1 MYQDMIF
8 PVKCKHPEID
18 SVPSRQ
24 EVTTSSLNV
33 MDLERMPGPQKR
45 ELSLLRPPEVSVR
58 SKLHSS
64 LRQWKY
70 FTKSF
75 WIHRSVN
82 PACTLSATW
91 NRECLVILWGLSLLY
106 KDLDFI
112 IVSFSQNK
120 SCFGCSSPSPLHPPL
135 LPCVVPLPVSF
146 VLFFFFF
153 FGQL

>member
-64 LRQWKY
+64 QAMKVLHKIIVNTQVCDSCVHPFLPLEIGMPSDSEACPS
-70 FTKSF
+70 FTKT
-75 WIHRSVN
+75 WI
-82 PACTLSATW
+82 L
-91 NRECLVILWGLSLLY
+91 
-106 KDLDFI
+106 
-112 IVSFSQNK
+112 
-120 SCFGCSSPSPLHPPL
+120 
-135 LPCVVPLPVSF
+135 
-146 VLFFFFF
+146 
-153 FGQL
+153 